1 MKKKQFKSAYSKAP
15 SIRICFGWKRRCFSP
30 VGIPSTIIWCGRKR
44 RFSKYDDVIRHILLA
59 QRMLLKAC
67 YRIYIIL
74 AFSCVR
80 AKTIQIRYVW
90 MFIFWKT
97 EKCPFSK
104 IPGYVWT
111 GPKYNMTQRKSCLT
125 CQRKPFAMLINGLG
139 AVFQENYHGNFA
151 ESIICCEP
159 HDLVS
164 HRWWKIMSSLFTSSS
179 ELFNKAWTRSVVM
192 CKKTILYKGYVKC
205 ISLFSR
211 K

>member
-1 MKKKQFKSAYSKAP
+1 MVEDGDVFLWLVSRPQL
-15 SIRICFGWKRRCFSP
+15 FGENGHRKWRFLKTPAFCLH
-30 VGIPSTIIWCGRKR
+30 VDGRKR

-74 AFSCVR
+74 TFSCVW

-90 MFIFWKT
+90 MFIFLKT
-97 EKCPFSK
+97 EKSPFSK

-164 HRWWKIMSSLFTSSS
+164 HRW
-179 ELFNKAWTRSVVM
+179 
-192 CKKTILYKGYVKC
+192 
-205 ISLFSR
+205 
-211 K
+211 